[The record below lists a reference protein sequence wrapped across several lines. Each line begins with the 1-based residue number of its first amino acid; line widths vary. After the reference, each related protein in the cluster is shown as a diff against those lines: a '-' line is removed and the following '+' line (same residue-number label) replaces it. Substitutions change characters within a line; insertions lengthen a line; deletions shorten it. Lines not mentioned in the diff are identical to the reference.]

1 MAMLV
6 FPAPDQL
13 YIRVTTSSQD
23 VPAKFVPAGLLG
35 RARIPNADLNKV
47 NDKPK
52 ALTVVGDVL
61 IRMQDDGVPLT

>member
-6 FPAPDQL
+6 FPAADQL
-13 YIRVTTSSQD
+13 YIHVTTSSQA

-35 RARIPNADLNKV
+35 RARVPSADLNEV

-52 ALTVVGDVL
+52 ALTVVADVL
-61 IRMQDDGVPLT
+61 IRMQDDGVSLT